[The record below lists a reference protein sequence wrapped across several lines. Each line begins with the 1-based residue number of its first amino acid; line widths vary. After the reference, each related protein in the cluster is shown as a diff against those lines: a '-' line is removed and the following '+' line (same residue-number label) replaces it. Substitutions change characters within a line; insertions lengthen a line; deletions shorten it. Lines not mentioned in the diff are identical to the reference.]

1 MDQIDV
7 DHILNENNF
16 LNNINNLNF
25 FEETLGE
32 SVNSRNN
39 LIASGSSVSSNSA
52 NSGYSVDR
60 SGGSPQDS
68 LLGVVLPNGEM
79 QLTQPSVATTL
90 QQQQQQL
97 IGSGSGNGSPVL
109 LGSNNTNSVVS
120 TDESVSALL
129 NAKIDNLLGLNQPQ
143 PQIAS
148 QEDALLADLEQE
160 SLEEACHSLIRDMN
174 EYGVCVLDNFL
185 GQDRGIQVLQE
196 VTNMYSSGVFK
207 VSGWVRGWSEVR
219 LAKPIRLPILSALLG
234 GAFFLVLTS

>member
-1 MDQIDV
+1 M
-7 DHILNENNF
+7 NENNF

-25 FEETLGE
+25 FEESPGE
-32 SVNSRNN
+32 SDDRNN

-52 NSGYSVDR
+52 NSGYSVGT
-60 SGGSPQDS
+60 SGGGSPQDS

-79 QLTQPSVATTL
+79 QLTQSSVATTL

-109 LGSNNTNSVVS
+109 LGSNNSNSVS
-120 TDESVSALL
+120 TDDSVSALL

-185 GQDRGIQVLQE
+185 GQDRGLHALQE

-207 VSGWVRGWSEVR
+207 VSGFVRGWSKVR
-219 LAKPIRLPILSALLG
+219 RLGFFILSVA
-234 GAFFLVLTS
+234 